1 MSGRAARASRA
12 RKALPITVSI
22 WVKGPND
29 TEWRQEVLT
38 SPYDDHRYAFLTG
51 GRGAGK
57 SFEIRRLIAKHAR
70 ARSDA

>member
-12 RKALPITVSI
+12 RKALPITVSV
-22 WVKGPND
+22 WVKGPDD
-29 TEWRQEVLT
+29 TEWRMESLT
-38 SPYDDHRYAFLTG
+38 LPYEDHRCARS

-70 ARSDA
+70 AGSDA